1 MGHDKQHRRRMKRAL
16 AFCVWLY
23 GLFLYAYPAPFRRS
37 YGERLARVFR
47 DTCRA
52 TLEERGGVFLI
63 SLWRQTCTD
72 LLWTACLERWQSF
85 KENARFMASS
95 EHSQQ
100 WPARLWVA
108 LIATL
113 LAFSVELLASFN
125 LYLLEDA
132 SRFSQAAYNASP
144 LLRFSYDVIYLSA
157 LASGIAVCAVVGY
170 ALVHRRLVVT
180 IGCVILTLLV
190 AFGGFRG
197 LLIHHLVTFLVFFV
211 LLFMLTMSSFLLGQ
225 VVTARSGRDLSP
237 RPAAVLGACV
247 SAGAVL
253 LVNLVA
259 LVLHTLSLNP
269 VSHTL
274 YMQGQVAGTHL
285 NALLLAMVL
294 ALLTGIICLVCL
306 GRAFRLP
313 YPQS

>member
-1 MGHDKQHRRRMKRAL
+1 MGQAKYQKRRMKRAL

-52 TLEERGGVFLI
+52 TLEERGGLFLI
-63 SLWRQTCTD
+63 SLWRRTCTD
-72 LLWTACLERWQSF
+72 LVWTACSERWQSF
-85 KENARFMASS
+85 KESACFMASS

-108 LIATL
+108 VIAML
-113 LAFSVELLASFN
+113 LAFSVELLASFH

-132 SRFSQAAYNASP
+132 SRLSQVAYNASP

-157 LASGIAVCAVVGY
+157 LASGVVVCAVVGY
-170 ALVHRRLVVT
+170 ALVRRRLVVT

-190 AFGGFRG
+190 AFGGFGG
-197 LLIHHLVTFLVFFV
+197 LLIHHLVTFLILLV
-211 LLFMLTMSSFLLGQ
+211 LLFMLTMSSFLLGH
-225 VVTARSGRDLSP
+225 VVTARSSRDLSP
-237 RPAAVLGACV
+237 RPAAVLGVCV
-247 SAGAVL
+247 SAGAIL

-259 LVLHTLSLNP
+259 LVLQTLSLYP
-269 VSHTL
+269 VSHAL

-294 ALLTGIICLVCL
+294 ALLTGIISLVCL
-306 GRAFRLP
+306 GRAIRLLS
-313 YPQS
+313 PQS